1 MTGLSGFAA
10 AELAL
15 TRLRAPSAHSS
26 GAATPGLTPP
36 GCDLA
41 RTTGEPQICLMPA
54 RTCPGTDSQS
64 TRTPSA
70 GGAVIPRQP
79 AGCPGGGAR
88 EFAAVALGP
97 GNGDFAAAQPAAALI
112 CPASSRAR
120 AVADAAPARSPA
132 ASRSPARFDHA

>member
-10 AELAL
+10 AETAL
-15 TRLRAPSAHSS
+15 TKIRAPSAHSRR
-26 GAATPGLTPP
+26 AATPGLNPP

-41 RTTGEPQICLMPA
+41 RTTGEPQICSMPA

-64 TRTPSA
+64 TRTPAA

-79 AGCPGGGAR
+79 AGCPGGRAR

-97 GNGDFAAAQPAAALI
+97 GN
-112 CPASSRAR
+112 ASLAGLLRLSLRL
-120 AVADAAPARSPA
+120 P
-132 ASRSPARFDHA
+132 